1 MADAGDFI
9 GDCWLEGLFL
19 MERESREVKYDI
31 EGMDC
36 ADCALSLE
44 RSLAQ
49 IEGVEHVNVNF
60 TTGLMEAS
68 GTFEPEDLV
77 KRVQALG
84 YQANL
89 PGSHAVEGPAEG
101 EEQAR
106 ESLKLPGFLGYLY
119 ASKQTRLALLGA
131 ILLLLSIPLAIFN
144 SSVYSQW
151 AKTGLQVAAAILAGY
166 PIANRGVRALIIS
179 RQITIDLL
187 MSIAT
192 VGALLIGELG
202 EACTVVLLFAIGE
215 ALEGYTSERARVSL
229 RSLLR
234 LKPEM
239 AHVMRPCIDC
249 QEHMGQAGYTGGP
262 CPICGDSEL
271 TLPVDQIEIGERV
284 IVRPG
289 ERIPV
294 DGHVLSG
301 ISQVNQAPITGES
314 VPVVKNPTDKV
325 YAGSLNGDA
334 ALEIS
339 VSQLAANSTISR
351 IVRLV
356 EQAQTQRAPI
366 ERSIDR
372 FAAWY
377 TPAVV
382 ILAACMAVIPPLL
395 FGAPFLDTGE
405 VHGWL
410 YRALTMLIVA
420 CPCALVIST
429 PVTMVSSLTSLAGRG
444 VLVKG
449 GAFLDVLSRARLFAF
464 DKTGTL
470 TIGRP
475 SVTLARSVDCIP
487 DAQRCPACD
496 DMLALAATV
505 EGRSAHPLAQA
516 IMAEVE
522 ARHLTHAYPA
532 AESVQSLAGQ
542 GVQGI
547 SNGSSILVGSHD
559 LFHTRYEALDLKL
572 HDDILSA
579 TDQGQ
584 TVMLVGKDDSLLGYV
599 TVADA
604 ARPSS
609 AEALRQLKSIDPR
622 IHTVMLTGDNPSV
635 AARVA
640 LSIGSLDEVRAGLMP
655 EDKLESIRSLQ
666 AEHGVV
672 VMVGDGVND
681 APALAAAD
689 AGIAMGGAGS
699 AQAMETA
706 NIVLMQDELTN
717 LPGTIRSARQA
728 QAIIKQ
734 NIAFSLA
741 IKAVVLL
748 LALPGLATL
757 WMAVF
762 ADMGASLLVTL
773 NGMRMLRKNS

>member
-1 MADAGDFI
+1 MQTNSKEI
-9 GDCWLEGLFL
+9 
-19 MERESREVKYDI
+19 KYSI
-31 EGMDC
+31 QGMDC

-49 IEGVEHVNVNF
+49 IEGVEQVNVNF

-68 GTFEPEDLV
+68 GTFNLDELV

-84 YQANL
+84 YQAIE
-89 PGSHAVEGPAEG
+89 PGTAQTARQQAEA
-101 EEQAR
+101 EQIKDR
-106 ESLKLPGFLGYLY
+106 IKLPGFLGYLY
-119 ASKQTRLALLGA
+119 ASTQTRLALIGA
-131 ILLLLSIPLAIFN
+131 ILFVVSIPLTLMTGSAYAAWI
-144 SSVYSQW
+144 
-151 AKTGLQVAAAILAGY
+151 KTGLQLAAAALAGY
-166 PIANRGVRALIIS
+166 PIANRGVRALVIGK
-179 RQITIDLL
+179 QITIDLL
-187 MSIAT
+187 MTIAT
-192 VGALLIGELG
+192 LGAILIGEMG
-202 EACTVVLLFAIGE
+202 EACTVILLFAIGE
-215 ALEGYTSERARVSL
+215 ALEGYTSEKARRSMQ
-229 RSLLR
+229 SLLA
-234 LKPEM
+234 LKPED
-239 AHVMRPCIDC
+239 AHVLRPCMDC
-249 QEHMGQAGYTGGP
+249 SEHLGQDGYTGGA
-262 CPICGDSEL
+262 CPFCGDSEL
-271 TLPVDQIEIGERV
+271 TVAVEQVSVGERV

-294 DGHVLSG
+294 DGHVVSG
-301 ISQVNQAPITGES
+301 VSLVNQAPITGES
-314 VPVVKNPTDKV
+314 VPVLKNPADKV
-325 YAGSLNGDA
+325 YAGSLNGDTV
-334 ALEIS
+334 LEIR

-356 EQAQTQRAPI
+356 EQAQAQRAPI

-382 ILAACMAVIPPLL
+382 VLAACVAIIPPLL
-395 FGAPFLDTGE
+395 FGAPFLDSNG

-410 YRALTMLIVA
+410 YRALALLIVA

-429 PVTMVSSLTSLAGRG
+429 PVTMVSSLTSLASRG

-449 GAFLDVLSRARLFAF
+449 GAFIDVLARARLFAF

-470 TIGRP
+470 TLGHP
-475 SVTLARSVDCIP
+475 TVTQAKSVDCIP
-487 DAQRCPACD
+487 DVSRCPACD

-505 EGRSAHPLAQA
+505 ERRSEHPLAQA

-522 ARHLTHAYPA
+522 ARQLSHSYPA
-532 AESVQSLAGQ
+532 AESVQSLAGM

-559 LFHTRYEALDLKL
+559 LFHTRDDAMDREL
-572 HDDILSA
+572 HADIQSA
-579 TDQGQ
+579 MDQGQ
-584 TVMLVGKDDSLLGYV
+584 TVMLVGKDNSLVGFV
-599 TVADA
+599 SVADA
-604 ARPSS
+604 PRPTSS
-609 AEALRQLKSIDPR
+609 EALRLMKTIDPHF
-622 IHTVMLTGDNPSV
+622 HTVMLTGDNPTV
-635 AARVA
+635 AAQVA
-640 LSIGSLDEVRAGLMP
+640 LSLGSLDEVRAGLLP
-655 EDKLESIRSLQ
+655 EDKLDAVHDLQ
-666 AEHGVV
+666 AQHGLV

-706 NIVLMQDELTN
+706 DIVLMQDDLTH
-717 LPGTIRSARQA
+717 LPGTVKTARQT

-741 IKAVVLL
+741 IKAVFLL
-748 LALPGLATL
+748 LTLPGLATL